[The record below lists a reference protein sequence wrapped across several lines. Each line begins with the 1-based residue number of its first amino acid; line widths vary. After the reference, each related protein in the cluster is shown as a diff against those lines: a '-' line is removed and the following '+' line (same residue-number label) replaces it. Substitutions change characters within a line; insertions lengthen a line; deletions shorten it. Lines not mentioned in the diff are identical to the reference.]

1 MNATQIFDSAC
12 IGSSSA
18 MSAATPLRQ
27 RRLQHLAAAIGW
39 VAWQL
44 EKRRG
49 RRALLELTDDQ
60 LKDIGLSRGEVH
72 GISAR
77 RAVD

>member
-1 MNATQIFDSAC
+1 MRANRHSAVAR
-12 IGSSSA
+12 I
-18 MSAATPLRQ
+18 
-27 RRLQHLAAAIGW
+27 AIVAGW

-49 RRALLELTDDQ
+49 RRALLELNDDQ
-60 LKDIGLSRGEVH
+60 LKDIGLSRGEAH

-77 RAVD
+77 RMMD

>member
-1 MNATQIFDSAC
+1 
-12 IGSSSA
+12 
-18 MSAATPLRQ
+18 MSANKRFAVARMATVV
-27 RRLQHLAAAIGW
+27 GW

-49 RRALLELTDDQ
+49 RRALLELNDDQ
-60 LKDIGLSRGEVH
+60 LKDIGLSRGEAH

-77 RAVD
+77 RLMD